1 MKTSKYQIQSNR
13 KLARDIYEMKLQ
25 GDTSQITA
33 PGQFVNIKLEGL
45 YLRRPI
51 SICDWEPDLL
61 TIIYKVVGMGTEKM
75 AEMKPGEELDI
86 LGPLGIGYDLDK
98 I

>member
-45 YLRRPI
+45 YSETPHFDLRLGAGFADDHLQSRWNG
-51 SICDWEPDLL
+51 D
-61 TIIYKVVGMGTEKM
+61 
-75 AEMKPGEELDI
+75 GEN
-86 LGPLGIGYDLDK
+86 G
-98 I
+98 

>member
-75 AEMKPGEELDI
+75 AEMKPGE
-86 LGPLGIGYDLDK
+86 
-98 I
+98 